1 MKDLDMG
8 LGCSGDSNE
17 AIWSKKKSRE
27 HVCIDKHIMSI
38 WFFLKQVIKSW
49 RLSK

>member
-17 AIWSKKKSRE
+17 AIWSKKKVE
-27 HVCIDKHIMSI
+27 NMYVLKSI
-38 WFFLKQVIKSW
+38 LWVYGFF
-49 RLSK
+49 